1 MGRAAHRPGLRGA
14 ALSQRPVVVVAGPT
28 ASGKSALALDL
39 AQALGGTV
47 INADSMQ
54 VYRELRILTA
64 RPGPDEEALAP
75 HRLYGAI
82 PAGEACSAARWR
94 KLALLEIEISHAAGR
109 LPILCGGTGLYLR
122 ALMEGLSPIPDVP
135 APFREATRRRLA
147 ELGNQAFHAEL
158 AARDPVMGARLHP
171 ADTQR
176 LLRAAEVFAAT
187 GRSLAEW
194 QSEPGEAAPDH
205 GHSLYTVAL
214 MPPRAPWRLRFAER
228 FSAMLAAGAL
238 DEVRGLAAL
247 DLPPHL
253 PAMKAHGVP
262 ELVRHLRGEISIEE
276 AARRAVLVTQ
286 QYAKRQFTWL
296 RHQIEK
302 DYVLEQ
308 QYSGSMSPAI
318 ANKIRHFLLT
328 LHQ

>member
-1 MGRAAHRPGLRGA
+1 MGRAAHRPGLSEPS
-14 ALSQRPVVVVAGPT
+14 LSQWPVVVVAGPT

-64 RPGPDEEALAP
+64 RPAPEEEALAP
-75 HRLYGAI
+75 HRLYGVI
-82 PAGEACSAARWR
+82 PAAEACSAARWR
-94 KLALLEIEISHAAGR
+94 EMALAEIVDAHAAGR

-135 APFREATRRRLA
+135 APIRADTRRRMA
-147 ELGNQAFHAEL
+147 EIGNEAFHAEL
-158 AARDPVMGARLHP
+158 AARDPVMGARLH
-171 ADTQR
+171 AGDTQR
-176 LLRAAEVFAAT
+176 VLRAAEVFAAT

-194 QSEPGEAAPDH
+194 QSEPDEAASMH
-205 GHSLYTVAL
+205 GLAFYTVAL
-214 MPPRAPWRLRFAER
+214 MPPRAPLRQRIEER
-228 FSAMLAAGAL
+228 FSAMVAAGAL
-238 DEVRGLAAL
+238 DEVRKLASL
-247 DLPPHL
+247 DLPQEL

-262 ELVRHLRGEISIEE
+262 ELMRHLKGEIPLEE
-276 AARRAVLVTQ
+276 AARRAVLVTG

-302 DYVLEQ
+302 DYVVEE
-308 QYSGSMSPAI
+308 QYSGSMSPAL

-328 LHQ
+328 LHR

>member
-1 MGRAAHRPGLRGA
+1 MGRAAHRSGLSQAG
-14 ALSQRPVVVVAGPT
+14 LSQRPVVVVAGPT

-64 RPGPDEEALAP
+64 RPGPEEEALAP
-75 HRLYGAI
+75 HRLYGVIA
-82 PAGEACSAARWR
+82 AAEACSAARWR
-94 KLALLEIEISHAAGR
+94 ELALQEIAASHGAGR

-122 ALMEGLSPIPDVP
+122 ALMAGLSPIPNVP
-135 APFREATRRRLA
+135 APIREATRRRIA
-147 ELGNQAFHAEL
+147 ELGNEAFHAEL
-158 AARDPVMGARLHP
+158 AARDPAMGARLH
-171 ADTQR
+171 AGDTQR
-176 LLRAAEVFAAT
+176 VLRAAEVLAAT
-187 GRSLAEW
+187 GRSLADW
-194 QSEPGEAAPDH
+194 QSERGEGAELRGLAF
-205 GHSLYTVAL
+205 YTVAL
-214 MPPRAPWRLRFAER
+214 MPPRAPLRRRIEGRFA
-228 FSAMLAAGAL
+228 AMLAAGAL
-238 DEVRGLAAL
+238 EEVRSLASLRLRA
-247 DLPPHL
+247 DL

-262 ELVRHLRGEISIEE
+262 ELMGHLKGEISLEE
-276 AARRAVLVTQ
+276 ASRRAVLVTG

-302 DYVLEQ
+302 DCVVEQ

-328 LHQ
+328 LHH